1 MCAQH
6 HHAQHDGH
14 TSRHRPAT
22 PCCANPTHLP
32 TQHSAHQCDDQ
43 APSCCD
49 HSTHEHTHAQGET
62 LSPDDDEEGDRPPS
76 SAYQNRW
83 HVQGMDCPSCAQ
95 KIETAVQRLPGV
107 TRAEVRF
114 TTEKLIVD
122 YEDQALSEHIEKA
135 VTQAGFTLA
144 RQANASD
151 QARHPGQARHSDQIA
166 HSNPNHSKSYLF
178 WQANRHWL
186 LIALG
191 SAIAFILSPWHPQV
205 SQYLFIVTCLLG
217 LLPIARHAWQLMRSG
232 TPFAIETLMTVAAL
246 GALYLGETAEASTVL
261 LLFLIGERLEGVAA
275 ARARSGVQALMAL
288 VPDQA
293 VKIEQGQRITVPAST
308 LIPGDLVEV
317 SPGGRLPADG
327 QLNDEAASFDESA
340 LTGESIP
347 VERFQGERLPAG
359 AVAVD
364 RVVRLTITSEP
375 GDNAI
380 DRILQL
386 IEDAESRKAPL
397 ERFLAKFSRWYTP
410 LMMALALAV
419 VLIPPLMFA
428 QPWDTWIYRGLAMLL
443 IACPCA
449 LVISTPAAITSG
461 LAAGTRLG
469 ALIKGGAALEQLGRI
484 DTIAIDKT
492 GTLTE
497 GKPQVTEVHPL
508 AHLSTAQVLQYAAA
522 IETGSSHPLAKALI
536 HYATEQLAT
545 PWPEA
550 EHKQALAGRGVSGE
564 IKGQTYQLLA
574 PAQLSEPLTD
584 EVSAQ
589 VETLESQGK
598 TLGILLEAQTPVGLI
613 AWQDTLRSDALE
625 AVQHLH
631 EKGIRVVM
639 LTGDNA
645 RSAAAI
651 SQRLGIDYQAELLPT
666 DKVRYVEQLA
676 HSHQVAMVGD
686 GINDAPA
693 MKAAHIGIA
702 MGSGSDVALE
712 AADAAI
718 THNRLPT
725 LSHMIELSQ
734 ATLNNIRQNIAL
746 ALGLK
751 AVFLVTSLIG
761 ITGLWVAVLADSGA
775 TALVTLNAL
784 RLLRHKAR
792 Q

>member
-14 TSRHRPAT
+14 TSRHHAAT
-22 PCCANPTHLP
+22 PCCANPTHAH
-32 TQHSAHQCDDQ
+32 TQHSAQQCDDQ
-43 APSCCD
+43 APSSCCHAD
-49 HSTHEHTHAQGET
+49 HEHTHGQGDT
-62 LSPDDDEEGDRPPS
+62 LSSDDEEDDRPS
-76 SAYQNRW
+76 TAAYQNRW

-107 TRAEVRF
+107 TRAQVRF
-114 TTEKLIVD
+114 TTEKLVVD
-122 YEDQALSEHIEKA
+122 YDDQTLNEQIEKA
-135 VTQAGFTLA
+135 VMQAGFKLGQQTDA
-144 RQANASD
+144 PTAPPQAQRN
-151 QARHPGQARHSDQIA
+151 R
-166 HSNPNHSKSYLF
+166 F
-178 WQANRHWL
+178 WQENRHWL
-186 LIALG
+186 FIALG
-191 SAIAFILSPWHPQV
+191 STIAFVLSPWSPQA
-205 SQYLFIVTCLLG
+205 SHYLFIVTCLFG
-217 LLPIARHAWQLMRSG
+217 LLPIARKAWQLMRSG
-232 TPFAIETLMTVAAL
+232 TPFPIETLMTVAAL
-246 GALYLGETAEASTVL
+246 GALYLGETAEATMVL

-293 VKIEQGQRITVPAST
+293 VKIQQGQRVTVPART
-308 LIPGDLVEV
+308 LQPGDLVEV

-327 QLNDEAASFDESA
+327 TLTEGAASFDESA

-347 VERFQGERLPAG
+347 VERDQGEGLPAG

-364 RVVRLTITSEP
+364 RVVRLKITSAP
-375 GDNAI
+375 GHNAI

-386 IEDAESRKAPL
+386 IEEAESRKAPL

-410 LMMALALAV
+410 LMMAIALAV
-419 VLIPPLMFA
+419 VLIPPLAFA

-484 DTIAIDKT
+484 NTVAIDKT

-497 GKPQVTEVHPL
+497 GKPQVTEVLPL
-508 AHLSTAQVLQYAAA
+508 AHLSHTQVLQYAAA
-522 IETGSSHPLAKALI
+522 IETGSTHPLAKALTT
-536 HYATEQLAT
+536 YASAQLSSA
-545 PWPEA
+545 WPEA

-564 IKGQTYQLLA
+564 IQGHTYQLLA
-574 PAQLSEPLTD
+574 PAQLSQPLTD
-584 EVSAQ
+584 EMTQQ
-589 VETLESQGK
+589 VEALESQGK
-598 TLGILLEAQTPVGLI
+598 TLGILLEDQAPVGLI

-625 AVQHLH
+625 AVQHLQN
-631 EKGIRVVM
+631 KGIQVVM

-651 SQRLGIDYQAELLPT
+651 SQRLGIDYQAELLPA

-676 HSHQVAMVGD
+676 QAHQVAMVGD

-702 MGSGSDVALE
+702 MGSGSDVALD

-718 THNRLPT
+718 THNRLPM
-725 LSHMIELSQ
+725 LSQMIELSQ

-784 RLLRHKAR
+784 RLLRHKASS
-792 Q
+792 